1 MSTEFFRLY
10 EAIAAGVESEEIIR
24 RTASAEL
31 WSMVETEKASGIA
44 MTTPCESIAPMYE
57 KYEGLSIKEAVK
69 AVGSWNLTEASLALA
84 AANAYYNT
92 VDRMEALGAKE
103 PYDNYC
109 TAGLDFEGKTVGL
122 IGHLRGPEDMYKKAK
137 KVYILER
144 SPQPGDY
151 PDSACDFILPQCDIV
166 LITGSSIIN
175 KTLPHL
181 LELCRY
187 AFTILT
193 GPSVPLCPE
202 LLDLG
207 IDRIAGMAVTNRE
220 GMRRHVLE
228 NAICTPYLYGESF
241 MLQR

>member
-10 EAIAAGVESEEIIR
+10 EAIAAGVESEGIIR

-31 WSMVETEKASGIA
+31 WSMVETDSATGIA
-44 MTTPCESIAPMYE
+44 MTTPCDSIAPMYDN
-57 KYEGLSIKEAVK
+57 YEGLTLREAAK
-69 AVGSWNLTEASLALA
+69 AVGSWNLTEAGLALA

-92 VDRMEALGAKE
+92 VERMEALRARE

-109 TAGLDFEGKTVGL
+109 TAGLNFEGKTVGL
-122 IGHLRGPEDMYKKAK
+122 IGHLRGPEDMHKKAK

-151 PDSACDFILPQCDIV
+151 PDAACDFILPQCDIV

-181 LELCRY
+181 LELCKDAY
-187 AFTILT
+187 TILT
-193 GPSVPLCPE
+193 GPSVPMCPE

-207 IDRIAGMAVTNRE
+207 IDRIAGMVVTNRE
-220 GMRRHVLE
+220 GMRRHVLD
-228 NAICTPYLYGESF
+228 NAMCTPYLYGESF
-241 MLQR
+241 MLQK